1 MEGSI
6 WRTFVTISLMMVI
19 GLFVATPPAYGYNYP
34 EMVEWT
40 EEDAAFL
47 FIDNPIN
54 LAEMKRAL
62 WYKEQFYALADYV
75 EKIEVALETTME
87 ERDEAWHEKVALTSR
102 NIDLESETNDLRESN
117 AVLRSR
123 INRLLAGLGSA
134 VAALAVYLAVAVR

>member
-1 MEGSI
+1 MERSI
-6 WRTFVTISLMMVI
+6 WRTFVTISLMIVI
-19 GLFVATPPAYGYNYP
+19 GLFVATPPVYGYNYP

-75 EKIEVALETTME
+75 EIIEVALEVTME
-87 ERDEAWHEKVALTSR
+87 ERDEALEENILLTLLDADRAARIVKLRIRLGTSLGALSVVSVVT
-102 NIDLESETNDLRESN
+102 
-117 AVLRSR
+117 
-123 INRLLAGLGSA
+123 
-134 VAALAVYLAVAVR
+134 AALIVSR

>member
-1 MEGSI
+1 MENGI
-6 WRTFVTISLMMVI
+6 WRTFVTISLMIVI
-19 GLFVATPPAYGYNYP
+19 GLFVATPPVYGYNYP

-75 EKIEVALETTME
+75 EIIEVALEVTME
-87 ERDEAWHEKVALTSR
+87 ERDEALEENILLTLLDADRAARIVKLRIRLGTSLGALSVVSVVT
-102 NIDLESETNDLRESN
+102 
-117 AVLRSR
+117 
-123 INRLLAGLGSA
+123 
-134 VAALAVYLAVAVR
+134 AALIVSR

>member
-1 MEGSI
+1 MEGKL
-6 WRTFVTISLMMVI
+6 WRTFVTISLMIVI
-19 GLFVATPPAYGYNYP
+19 GLFVATPPVYGYNYP

-75 EKIEVALETTME
+75 EIIEVALEVTME
-87 ERDEAWHEKVALTSR
+87 ERDEA
-102 NIDLESETNDLRESN
+102 LEE
-117 AVLRSR
+117 
-123 INRLLAGLGSA
+123 NRLLTVLDADRDARIGKLRIRLGASLGA
-134 VAALAVYLAVAVR
+134 LSVVSVVTAALIVSR

>member
-1 MEGSI
+1 M
-6 WRTFVTISLMMVI
+6 MMVVVGI
-19 GLFVATPPAYGYNYP
+19 FVATPPVYGYNYP

-75 EKIEVALETTME
+75 EIIEVALEVTME
-87 ERDEAWHEKVALTSR
+87 ERDEA
-102 NIDLESETNDLRESN
+102 LEE
-117 AVLRSR
+117 
-123 INRLLAGLGSA
+123 NRLLTVLDADRDARIGKLRIRLGASLGA
-134 VAALAVYLAVAVR
+134 LSVVSVVTAALIVSR

>member
-1 MEGSI
+1 MEGKL

-19 GLFVATPPAYGYNYP
+19 GLFVATPPVYGYNYP

-62 WYKEQFYALADYV
+62 WYKEQFYALAEYV

-87 ERDEAWHEKVALTSR
+87 ERDESLHENTALGGE
-102 NIDLESETNDLRESN
+102 NADLRKSIT
-117 AVLRSR
+117 AYGDRV
-123 INRLLAGLGSA
+123 NRLRIGLAGTG
-134 VAALAVYLAVAVR
+134 AALAVVSIVTAALIVSR

>member
-1 MEGSI
+1 
-6 WRTFVTISLMMVI
+6 MMVI
-19 GLFVATPPAYGYNYP
+19 GLFVATPPVYGYNYP

-75 EKIEVALETTME
+75 EIIEVALEVTME
-87 ERDEAWHEKVALTSR
+87 ERDEA
-102 NIDLESETNDLRESN
+102 LEE
-117 AVLRSR
+117 
-123 INRLLAGLGSA
+123 NRLLTVLVADRDARIVKLRIRLGASLGA
-134 VAALAVYLAVAVR
+134 LSVVSVVTAALIVSR